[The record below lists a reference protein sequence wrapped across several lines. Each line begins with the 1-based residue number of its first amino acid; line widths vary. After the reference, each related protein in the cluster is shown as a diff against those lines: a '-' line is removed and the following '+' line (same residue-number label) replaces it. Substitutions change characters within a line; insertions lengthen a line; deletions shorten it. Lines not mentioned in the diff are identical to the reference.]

1 MAWIETVAPE
11 DATGALSRIY
21 KAAARR
27 AGRVFN
33 IIRLQSS
40 RPHVLRASVQLYQ
53 QIMFSSQS
61 GLSRA
66 EREMIAVTV
75 SQANGCFY

>member
-11 DATGALSRIY
+11 DATGTLARIY
-21 KAAARR
+21 KAARNR

-33 IIRLQSS
+33 VVRLQSP
-40 RPHVLRASVQLYQ
+40 RPHVLRASMQLYQ
-53 QIMFSSQS
+53 QIMFSPES

-75 SQANGCFY
+75 SRTNGCFY

>member
-11 DATGALSRIY
+11 DATGTLERIY
-21 KAAARR
+21 KAAVSR

-33 IIRLQSS
+33 IIRLQSP
-40 RPHVLRASVQLYQ
+40 RPHVLRVSVQLYQ
-53 QIMFSSQS
+53 QIMFSPES

-66 EREMIAVTV
+66 EREMIATTV
-75 SQANGCFY
+75 SRANGCFY